1 MDDTKATVLSILAD
15 LTGEDVSSNMDVN
28 LFDEGILDSMGSVQL
43 LLELQNQLGI
53 EVPVSEFQRSE
64 WDTPAKIVAKVENLQ
79 WTLPNAFLRFL
90 GQLFWQPSYYWPYCF
105 HRSHLD

>member
-53 EVPVSEFQRSE
+53 EVPVFEFQRSE

-79 WTLPNAFLRFL
+79 
-90 GQLFWQPSYYWPYCF
+90 
-105 HRSHLD
+105 

>member
-43 LLELQNQLGI
+43 LLELQN
-53 EVPVSEFQRSE
+53 EFQRSE

-79 WTLPNAFLRFL
+79 
-90 GQLFWQPSYYWPYCF
+90 
-105 HRSHLD
+105 